1 MGFNVN
7 VIEGD
12 KVQKI
17 YSDTPI
23 MGHEVLSFMDFG
35 GKEPGLVMAWRVNRI
50 LRPMSW
56 VVDDEADVEFVD
68 TSTFEGAEIYRS
80 TLTFL
85 LALACKRALDQ
96 DVSVKYSMSDSY
108 YCEFQKGPATEE
120 QIARVKEEMEKMAAS
135 ALPIQLATLPLD
147 KVRRIFERQGNG
159 ERARLVQCTGTDP
172 VMLYRCAGIYGYFGV
187 PLASSTSVVKTF
199 DLNFFAPGFLL
210 RFPSITAPDA
220 LPPLQVVPKLMDV
233 FREYANWLNVLG
245 LSTMD
250 SLHERVAKGKSLELI
265 LISEAFHGEALAR
278 IANSMIERPD
288 VRLLCLAGPS
298 SSGKTTTSKRLAIQL
313 QVSGKNPITIELDD
327 YYVDRDKTPIDE
339 NGGYD
344 FEALEALDLELINEH
359 INALLAGE
367 EVQLPRFDFVTGT
380 RKPGRKLR
388 LTLNDILIIEGI
400 HGLNDKLTA
409 DIPKEAKFKVFI
421 SPLTG
426 VNLDAHNR
434 IGTTDTRL
442 LRRLVRDYRRRGYG
456 PEYTLL
462 TWPSVIKG
470 SHKHIFPYEEGA
482 DLLFNSSLVY
492 EISVLKGYAEPLLR
506 SVPENSPAYGEASR
520 LLSMLSFAPVIP
532 SDNVPNL
539 SILREFIG
547 GGCFED

>member
-1 MGFNVN
+1 MGFHVN
-7 VIEGD
+7 VFQDG
-12 KVQKI
+12 KVNRL

-23 MGHEVLSFMDFG
+23 MGHEVLALTETC
-35 GKEPGLVMAWRVNRI
+35 KNGLVIAWRVNRI

-56 VVDDEADVEFVD
+56 VVDDDADVEFVN
-68 TSTFEGAEIYRS
+68 TSSFEGAEIYRS

-85 LALACKRALDQ
+85 LALASKRALGK
-96 DVSVKYSMSDSY
+96 DVAVRYSMSDSY
-108 YCEFQKGPATEE
+108 YCEFADGPASEE
-120 QIARVKEEMEKMAAS
+120 QVARVKDEMNKMAAS
-135 ALPIQLATLPLD
+135 SLPIHMAILPRD
-147 KVRRIFERQGNG
+147 KARRIFERQGS
-159 ERARLVQCTGTDP
+159 EDRARLIQCTGADP
-172 VMLYRCAGIYGYFGV
+172 VMLYRCAGIYGYFGA
-187 PLASSTSVVKTF
+187 PLAATTGIVGIF
-199 DLNFFAPGFLL
+199 DLSHFTPGFLL
-210 RFPSITAPDA
+210 RFPSITAADT

-233 FREYANWLNVLG
+233 FREYSTWLGVLG

-250 SLHERVAKGKSLELI
+250 SLHDRVAKGKSLDLI

-278 IANSMIERPD
+278 IANEIISRRG

-313 QVSGKNPITIELDD
+313 QVSGKNPITLALDN
-327 YYVDRDKTPIDE
+327 YYVDRDKTPMDE
-339 NGGYD
+339 NGNYD
-344 FEALEALDLELINEH
+344 FEAMEALDIDLINEH

-380 RKPGRKLR
+380 RKPGAKLR
-388 LTLNDILIIEGI
+388 LNFGDILIIEGI
-400 HGLNDKLTA
+400 HGLNDKLTQ
-409 DIPKEAKFKVFI
+409 DIHHDSKYKVFI

-426 VNLDAHNR
+426 VNLDSYNR

-442 LRRLVRDYRRRGYG
+442 LRRIVRDHRTRGHG
-456 PEYTLL
+456 PEHTILM
-462 TWPSVIKG
+462 WPSVIKG

-482 DLLFNSSLVY
+482 DMLFNSSLVY

-506 SVPENSPAYGEASR
+506 AVPECSKAYGEASR

-532 SDNVPNL
+532 SENVPNL

-547 GGCFED
+547 GGCFEE